1 MHHLKGIPR
10 SDWQTMTAARAMIL
24 AERMKRVQPH
34 AEPWKAMEAMDR
46 DGVNQLPVMT
56 DGQIRG
62 MLSQEDVVGYL
73 RALRELGV

>member
-1 MHHLKGIPR
+1 
-10 SDWQTMTAARAMIL
+10 MTAARAMIL